1 MITNLAFFT
10 IAAVPYVMKHLTKPH
25 PVIRKTM
32 KIMKKCIKNK
42 QDKKYGEKKKGTQ
55 TSKC

>member
-10 IAAVPYVMKHLTKPH
+10 IAAVPYLMKPH

-42 QDKKYGEKKKGTQ
+42 QVKKYGEKKKGTQ